1 MNTEDY
7 SKLTALLEKINQQ
20 VQQIDNRSSL
30 IDIDIL
36 LDDVKAFYIA
46 CNHLKDT
53 ITETEPVSQ
62 QGDIYTQSDTNGTLS
77 LFSNGFDEEPAN
89 KASVAKKHT
98 TKTAAI
104 PVETKPATEQTSTQK
119 PIIED
124 KKQETPKVEP
134 KVEPK
139 IETKIEPKVETKV
152 EPKIETKTEP
162 QIEPQQEPL
171 DDFVLDADMLN
182 DVTEAEPQKTA
193 SPEENKHSDAFD
205 KGIDLDAI
213 EFAEGSDEYEESD
226 EEEIPAPRAS
236 KKNGPDLPPP
246 HWGDE
251 TEFDSPIISGMSIS
265 EAYKNERPSINDM
278 VRDIN
283 TNNTLGVKLKH
294 SNATSLLNLI
304 DTNTRFS
311 LVKGLFKNDNNIF
324 LEEINNLDEKKTLA
338 TAIDYLNELKDQFRW
353 KEDSESFKDIKNII
367 LKKFSH

>member
-46 CNHLKDT
+46 CNHLKNT

-89 KASVAKKHT
+89 KAPVAKKHT
-98 TKTAAI
+98 TKPAAN
-104 PVETKPATEQTSTQK
+104 PVETTPASEQVSTPK

-134 KVEPK
+134 K
-139 IETKIEPKVETKV
+139 IEPKVETKV
-152 EPKIETKTEP
+152 ETKIETKT
-162 QIEPQQEPL
+162 EPQQEPL

-182 DVTEAEPQKTA
+182 DVSEAEPEKTA

-324 LEEINNLDEKKTLA
+324 LQEINNLDEKKTLA
-338 TAIDYLNELKDQFRW
+338 TAIDYLNELKEQFRW
-353 KEDSESFKDIKNII
+353 KEDSESFKDLKNII
-367 LKKFSH
+367 LKKFSHSI